1 MSSSP
6 QQGIEGWLATLG
18 LSSCSMTWNTEK
30 GEWLIIMNR
39 DGAVASA
46 TGKRGGLRAAL
57 LKASQSLPR
66 GREPE
71 PGA

>member
-1 MSSSP
+1 
-6 QQGIEGWLATLG
+6 
-18 LSSCSMTWNTEK
+18 MTWNTEK

-46 TGKRGGLRAAL
+46 TGKQGGLRAAL